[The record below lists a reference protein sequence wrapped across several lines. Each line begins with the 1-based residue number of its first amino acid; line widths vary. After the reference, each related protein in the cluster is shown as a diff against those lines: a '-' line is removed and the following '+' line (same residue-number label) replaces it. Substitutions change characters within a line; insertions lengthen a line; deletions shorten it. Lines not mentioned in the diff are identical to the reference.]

1 MDSVMTDIWQ
11 QYEKSKNFLSG
22 EQLMAKSEKCH
33 DFVDGEQWKGLV
45 VPKGMDRPPQM
56 NILQPIMKNA
66 TALVGQNSLEIVFSP
81 LNRTAAKERYVQ
93 MCEALNKFVRDTWE
107 RLRFDAKVWNILE
120 DAYIVGDALVYS
132 FWDLD
137 NGEIKVEF
145 LDNVNVF
152 YGDENNPEIQEQP
165 YLLIPQRK
173 YLTDVKAEAAT
184 NGLSQEEIDM
194 IVADNNSEEVN
205 GNTRELENDTKVTV
219 ITKMWKKDGVVCI
232 ARTTRNVVYQPET
245 ILKTKDGAV
254 TMYPIAKYSWKLRK
268 NSARG
273 AGDIW
278 DKIPN
283 QIEINKGV
291 YRFCQAVKTTCFPHK
306 LFLEAALSQDA
317 ISKLDVPGSA
327 IGLKNGG
334 SVQGINNLVG
344 YLQPGNLS
352 PYAAQIWQ
360 TLIEQ
365 TRALAGAGDNLENI
379 NPENASGTAITA
391 AREAKALNV
400 NGQVSAYQQFIEELA
415 MIWADLWKAYSVES
429 ITAETVLPDGT
440 TQQIEIPATAF
451 KDLKPSVR
459 VDLSPKTPF
468 SKYAQ
473 EQELK
478 ELYLAGKI
486 SFEEYV
492 ESLDD
497 DSYMPKQKLKNIIE
511 KRKVGQTNAVSDMQ
525 NRDVQTQPEAGAELI
540 GGLGNQ
546 YGIQMPEQTML

>member
-11 QYEKSKNFLSG
+11 QYEKSKNFLAG
-22 EQLMAKSEKCH
+22 EQLMEKSEKCH
-33 DFVDGEQWKGLV
+33 DFVDGDQWKGLV
-45 VPKGMDRPPQM
+45 VPRGMERPPQL

-81 LNRTAAKERYVQ
+81 LNKTAAKEKYVY

-107 RLRFDAKVWNILE
+107 RLKFDSKVWNVLE
-120 DAYIVGDALVYS
+120 DAYITGDALVYS
-132 FWDLD
+132 FWDTEND
-137 NGEIKVEF
+137 EVKVEF

-173 YLTDVKAEAAT
+173 YLADVKAEAAA
-184 NGLSQEEIDM
+184 NNIKQEEIDL
-194 IVADNNSEEVN
+194 IIADSNIEEVN

-219 ITKMWKKDGVVCI
+219 ITKLWKKDGVVHI
-232 ARTTRNVVYQPET
+232 ARTTRNVIYQPET
-245 ILKTKDGAV
+245 ALATTDGKV

-306 LFLEAALSQDA
+306 LFLKSALSDMDVA
-317 ISKLDVPGSA
+317 LLDVPGSSIA
-327 IGLKNGG
+327 VHNGG
-334 SVQGINNLVG
+334 SVQSMNNLVS
-344 YLQPGNLS
+344 YLQPGNIS

-391 AREAKALNV
+391 AREAQALNV
-400 NGQVSAYQQFIEELA
+400 NGQVSAYQQFLEELA
-415 MIWADLWKAYSVES
+415 LIWADLWKAYSIEPIDTEVE
-429 ITAETVLPDGT
+429 TEGGGT
-440 TQQIEIPATAF
+440 YTLQIPATEF

-459 VDLSPKTPF
+459 VDLAPSTPF
-468 SKYAQ
+468 SRYAQ

-478 ELYLAGKI
+478 ELFMAGKI

-492 ESLDD
+492 DALDD
-497 DSYMPKQKLKNIIE
+497 DSHLPKQKLKNIIE
-511 KRKVGQTNAVSDMQ
+511 KRKVVQNNALSDMQ
-525 NRDVQTQPEAGAELI
+525 NGDVQTQLATAAESI
-540 GGLGNQ
+540 GGFGGQNDF
-546 YGIQMPEQTML
+546 QMPEQTML

>member
-1 MDSVMTDIWQ
+1 MNSIVTDIWQ
-11 QYEKSKNFLSG
+11 QYEKSKNYLSS
-22 EQLMAKSEKCH
+22 EQLMEKSQRCH
-33 DFVDGEQWKGLV
+33 DFVDGDQWKGLV
-45 VPKGMDRPPQM
+45 VPRGMDRPVQL
-56 NILQPIMKNA
+56 NVLQPIMKNA

-81 LNRTAAKERYVQ
+81 LNKTVAKERYVQ
-93 MCEALNKFVRDTWE
+93 MCETLNKFVKDTWE
-107 RLRFDAKVWNILE
+107 RLKFDSKVWNILE
-120 DAYIVGDALVYS
+120 DAYITGDALVYS
-132 FWDLD
+132 FWDTEND
-137 NGEIKVEF
+137 EIKVEF

-173 YLTDVKAEAAT
+173 YLTDVKAEAAA
-184 NGLSQEEIDM
+184 NGLSQEEIDL
-194 IVADNNSEEVN
+194 IVADSNIEGVN

-219 ITKMWKKDGVVCI
+219 ITKLWKKDGAIHI
-232 ARTTRNVVYQPET
+232 ARTTRNVVYQPEIALET
-245 ILKTKDGAV
+245 ADGKV

-306 LFLEAALSQDA
+306 MFLKNALSPEA
-317 ISKLDVPGSA
+317 IAKLDVPGSSIEIA
-327 IGLKNGG
+327 NGG
-334 SVQGINNLVG
+334 NVQAVNNLVG
-344 YLQPGNLS
+344 YLQPGSLS

-360 TLIEQ
+360 MLIEQ
-365 TRALAGAGDNLENI
+365 TRDLAGAGDNLENI

-400 NGQVSAYQQFIEELA
+400 NGQVSAYQQFIEELVL
-415 MIWADLWKAYSVES
+415 IWADLWKAYSIEP
-429 ITAETVLPDGT
+429 ITSETVLPDGT
-440 TQQIEIPATAF
+440 KQTVQIAATEF
-451 KDLKPSVR
+451 KGLKPSVR
-459 VDLSPKTPF
+459 VDLSPSTPY
-468 SKYAQ
+468 SRYAQ

-478 ELYLAGKI
+478 DLFVRGKI

-492 ESLDD
+492 DALDD
-497 DSYMPKQKLKNIIE
+497 NSHLPKQKLKNIIE
-511 KRKVGQTNAVSDMQ
+511 KRKVVQTDAMSIMQ
-525 NRDVQTQPEAGAELI
+525 NGDVQTQPEAGADII

-546 YGIQMPEQTML
+546 YGVQMPEQTML

>member
-11 QYEKSKNFLSG
+11 QYEKSKNYLAG
-22 EQLMAKSEKCH
+22 EQLLSKSEKCH
-33 DFVDGEQWKGLV
+33 DFVDGDQWKGLV

-81 LNRTAAKERYVQ
+81 LNKTAAKERYIH

-107 RLRFDAKVWNILE
+107 RLRFDSKVWNVLE
-120 DAYIVGDALVYS
+120 DAYITGDALVYS
-132 FWDLD
+132 FWDTE

-173 YLTDVKAEAAT
+173 YLADVRKEAAA
-184 NGLSQEEIDM
+184 NGLSQDEIDL
-194 IVADNNSEEVN
+194 IVADSNTEEVN
-205 GNTRELENDTKVTV
+205 GNKRELENDTKVTV

-245 ILKTKDGAV
+245 ILKSADGQV
-254 TMYPIAKYSWKLRK
+254 TLYPIAKYSWKLRK

-291 YRFCQAVKTTCFPHK
+291 YRFCQAVKTNAFPHK
-306 LFLEAALSQDA
+306 VFLKSALNQAEIES
-317 ISKLDVPGSA
+317 LDVPGSS
-327 IGLKNGG
+327 IGINNGG
-334 SVQGINNLVG
+334 SVQGINNFVG
-344 YLQPGNLS
+344 YLQPGNIS
-352 PYAAQIWQ
+352 PYAAQLWQ
-360 TLIEQ
+360 ILIEQ
-365 TRALAGAGDNLENI
+365 TRDLAGAGDNLENI

-400 NGQVSAYQQFIEELA
+400 NGQVSAYQQFLEELA
-415 MIWADLWKAYSVES
+415 MIWADLWRAYSIEP
-429 ITAETVLPDGT
+429 ITTEIELPDGT
-440 TQQIEIPATAF
+440 KQQLQIPAKDF

-459 VDLSPKTPF
+459 VDLAPSTPF
-468 SKYAQ
+468 SRYAQ

-478 ELYLAGKI
+478 ELFMGGKI

-492 ESLDD
+492 DALDD
-497 DSYMPKQKLKNIIE
+497 DSHLPKQKLKDIIE
-511 KRKVGQTNAVSDMQ
+511 KRKVVPTDALSIMQ
-525 NRDVQTQPEAGAELI
+525 NGNVQTQPEAGAELI
-540 GGLGNQ
+540 GGLGGQ
-546 YGIQMPEQTML
+546 YDVQMPEQTML